1 MKRLFI
7 SQLLPVASRPKTRP
21 ALLPETEFI
30 TVPAGLDWVI
40 RHRLTSIIAAQ
51 LISGDQSQG
60 RVDALIQL
68 DVALSLN
75 GRRDIH
81 RTRLYGFELSVL
93 YSFLL
98 RQERTY
104 GQWRVNAI
112 PDRAAL
118 TIRAQLRGFLSELHA
133 QCRRVDLYADRP
145 LSALPKA

>member
-1 MKRLFI
+1 MKLLVI
-7 SQLLPVASRPKTRP
+7 SQLLPVRARAKARP
-21 ALLPETEFI
+21 ALLPETGFI
-30 TVPAGLDWVI
+30 TIPAGLDWVI
-40 RHRLTSIIAAQ
+40 RQRLTSVIAAQ

-60 RVDALIQL
+60 RVDALMQL
-68 DVALSLN
+68 DVALSIS

-81 RTRLYGFELSVL
+81 RTQLYGFELSVL

-104 GQWRVNAI
+104 GQWRANTV

-133 QCRRVDLYADRP
+133 QCCRVDLSADRP
-145 LSALPKA
+145 LSSLPQA